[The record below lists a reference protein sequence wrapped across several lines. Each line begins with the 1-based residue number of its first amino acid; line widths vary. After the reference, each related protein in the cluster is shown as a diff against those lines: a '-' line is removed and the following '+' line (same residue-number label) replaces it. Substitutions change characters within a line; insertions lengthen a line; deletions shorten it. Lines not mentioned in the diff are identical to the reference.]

1 MIGSHMQDQLPAE
14 LLDIREAA
22 ALLRVSQTS
31 LRRWTNAGRL
41 PCLRV
46 GGRHER
52 RFRRADLLAF
62 LSSEGATG
70 QSRARSHFC
79 GLYTSDLSR
88 AREAAAFLAAELRPR
103 TLCLLV
109 AGPNVQRAVI
119 EILEQDRPAIH
130 NDLETGRL
138 TLAEYRDSAPAQLWY
153 LRTCLRTAL
162 EAGVS
167 CAYVVA
173 DVSGGGLGRLPF
185 AGILGY
191 EGDYGR
197 SIARRFPVTTL
208 CQYDARAISGLDAA
222 AFLPCPDGPVPK
234 AYRLQR

>member
-1 MIGSHMQDQLPAE
+1 MQDVPRAE

-46 GGRHER
+46 GGRRER

-62 LSSEGATG
+62 LSGEGATG
-70 QSRARSHFC
+70 DSPRGHFC

-88 AREAAAFLAAELRPR
+88 VREAAAFLAGGLQPG
-103 TLCLLV
+103 TLSLLV
-109 AGPNVQRAVI
+109 VAPDVQRAVI
-119 EILEQDRPAIH
+119 EVLERDRPAIH
-130 NDLETGRL
+130 NDLEAGRL
-138 TLAEYRDSAPAQLWY
+138 MLAEYRDSAPAQLEFW
-153 LRTCLRTAL
+153 RTCVRTAL

-167 CAYVVA
+167 RVYVVA
-173 DVSGGGLGRLPF
+173 DVSGGRLGRLPF
-185 AGILGY
+185 AEILEY
-191 EGDYGR
+191 EAEYER

-222 AFLPCPDGPVPK
+222 GLLQCHDGPVH
-234 AYRLQR
+234 

>member
-1 MIGSHMQDQLPAE
+1 MIGNHMQDGLPAE

-22 ALLRVSQTS
+22 ALLRVSETS

-46 GGRHER
+46 GGRRER

-62 LSSEGATG
+62 LSGEGATG
-70 QSRARSHFC
+70 QSPARSHFC

-88 AREAAAFLAAELRPR
+88 VRDAAAFLAAELRPR

-119 EILEQDRPAIH
+119 ETLERDRPAIH

-138 TLAEYRDSAPAQLWY
+138 TLAEYRDSAPAQLEYW
-153 LRTCLRTAL
+153 RTCVRTAL

-167 CAYVVA
+167 RVYVVA

-185 AGILGY
+185 AEILEY
-191 EGDYGR
+191 EAEYER
-197 SIARRFPVTTL
+197 SIAQRFPVTTL

-222 AFLPCPDGPVPK
+222 GLLQCHDGPVH
-234 AYRLQR
+234 

>member
-1 MIGSHMQDQLPAE
+1 MIGNHMQDPLPAE

-22 ALLRVSQTS
+22 ALLRVSETS

-46 GGRHER
+46 GGRRER
-52 RFRRADLLAF
+52 RFRRGDLLAF
-62 LSSEGATG
+62 LSGEAATG
-70 QSRARSHFC
+70 PSPARSHFC

-88 AREAAAFLAAELRPR
+88 VREAAAFLAAERRPR
-103 TLCLLV
+103 TLSLLV
-109 AGPNVQRAVI
+109 AAPDVQRAVI
-119 EILEQDRPAIH
+119 EMLERDRPAIH

-138 TLAEYRDSAPAQLWY
+138 ALAEYRDSPPAQLEYWGT
-153 LRTCLRTAL
+153 RMRTAL

-167 CAYVVA
+167 RVHVVG
-173 DVSGGGLGRLPF
+173 DVSGGALGRLPF
-185 AGILGY
+185 AEILEY
-191 EGDYGR
+191 EGEYER

-222 AFLPCPDGPVPK
+222 GLLQCHDGPVH
-234 AYRLQR
+234 

>member
-1 MIGSHMQDQLPAE
+1 MQDVPRAE

-46 GGRHER
+46 GGRRER

-62 LSSEGATG
+62 LSGEGATG
-70 QSRARSHFC
+70 DSPRGHFC

-88 AREAAAFLAAELRPR
+88 VREGAAFLAGGLQPG
-103 TLCLLV
+103 TLSLLV
-109 AGPNVQRAVI
+109 AAPDVQRAVI
-119 EILEQDRPAIH
+119 EVLERDRPAIH
-130 NDLETGRL
+130 NDLEAGRL
-138 TLAEYRDSAPAQLWY
+138 MLAEYRDSAPAQLEFW
-153 LRTCLRTAL
+153 RTCVRTAL

-167 CAYVVA
+167 RVHVVA

-185 AGILGY
+185 AEILEY
-191 EGDYGR
+191 EAEYER

-208 CQYDARAISGLDAA
+208 CQHDARAISGLDAA
-222 AFLPCPDGPVPK
+222 GLLQCHDGPVH
-234 AYRLQR
+234 